1 MTALNKWL
9 TYYRPLF
16 RGRFD
21 FFLLDL
27 LDRDSYLG
35 PEGWHQGLGMTGGR
49 FWSRVHGGHDL
60 RRRVSDVDGP
70 CGGGDGD
77 AEPRFLSRSNQESAG
92 LLVGRADGRA
102 ATVTTFPWVNHQA
115 GRSYTY
121 ELFAVGAGGVANL
134 ENAPA
139 LRLSFDDNGALVG
152 PEPNPVCGLAV
163 DALSGGR
170 FRLRWAYDETNQEAP
185 PSTFEIFNDA
195 GTPGSINDAIV
206 VASVPYRFRQG
217 FFSWL
222 SAGFAHDAHPCWS
235 VRAVTDGGAA
245 SRMSATA
252 DGTAMAAAPL
262 APAGVRVGGP

>member
-21 FFLLDL
+21 FFQ
-27 LDRDSYLG
+27 SAGG
-35 PEGWHQGLGMTGGR
+35 PMREGWHQGLGMTGGR

-60 RRRVSDVDGP
+60 RRRDSDAEDAN
-70 CGGGDGD
+70 GGGDEVDSTSGL
-77 AEPRFLSRSNQESAG
+77 PKSAG

-102 ATVTTFPWVNHQA
+102 ATVATFPWINHQA
-115 GRSYTY
+115 GQSYTY
-121 ELFAVGAGGVANL
+121 ELFAVGAGGVAAM
-134 ENAPA
+134 ENAPT

-170 FRLRWAYDETNQEAP
+170 FRLRWAYDETNEEAP
-185 PSTFEIFNDA
+185 PSTFDIFNDA
-195 GTPGSINDAIV
+195 DTPGSINDAIV

-235 VRAVTDGGAA
+235 VRAVTAGGAA